1 MKLPAIKEFVAPYA
15 LPIGEE
21 KAEKVIESKTQSTL
35 NKQSDRSGYMLLTNP
50 LDVENKIL
58 AD

>member
-21 KAEKVIESKTQSTL
+21 KAEKVIESKT
-35 NKQSDRSGYMLLTNP
+35 
-50 LDVENKIL
+50 
-58 AD
+58 